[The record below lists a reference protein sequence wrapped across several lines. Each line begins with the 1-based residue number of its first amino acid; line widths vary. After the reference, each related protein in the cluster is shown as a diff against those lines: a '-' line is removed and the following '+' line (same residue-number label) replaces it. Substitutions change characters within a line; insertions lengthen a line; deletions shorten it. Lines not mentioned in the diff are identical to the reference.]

1 MSHNLTTKE
10 LAKLESL
17 IHDTTSPNW
26 RAVCDEVKNEDQIEL
41 PLKNKDQLELLID
54 VADEII
60 STTDF
65 LEPQGWIS

>member
-1 MSHNLTTKE
+1 M
-10 LAKLESL
+10 
-17 IHDTTSPNW
+17 
-26 RAVCDEVKNEDQIEL
+26 CDELKNEDQIEL
-41 PLKNKDQLELLID
+41 LLKNKDQLELLID